1 MKTYQFTLCNYDDPA
16 GCIPLLTMH
25 RVAFLEYLVHCGYSN
40 SYIRR
45 CGEVMSRFS
54 RRMSEM
60 HQHLHNINETLI
72 EEFLRQ
78 CVPDYVDPVSGY
90 RRNHSRAPLVHLLVM
105 LRATDLI
112 PPRAL
117 DMTPVAVELRR
128 FDDYLLQARGLA
140 LRTRE
145 SYVRIIGR
153 FLREKFGAGDIKLL
167 NITPKDVRDYLTSQ
181 ACIYK
186 IPATFGMIVS
196 NLRGYFRWRITQD
209 DDLHALV
216 AVLTNPVHWCL
227 SSLPKSLS
235 AEDIEQLLNSLGQ
248 SDNPIR
254 LRADAMVRCALD
266 LGLRISEITHLSLDD
281 IDWEAGTITLHRT
294 KGHRDDVMP
303 LPATTGNAIA
313 AYLQGGRPKTLHR
326 LIFASHKMPR
336 ECPICRSVVG
346 TAIRQAYARAG
357 LQYTSAHLLRHTMAN
372 RLLATGS
379 SIKEIADILRHR
391 SLNATRTYAKLDS
404 RKLACVALPWPGSSG
419 ISTTGSRV

>member
-1 MKTYQFTLCNYDDPA
+1 MNTEQSTLCNHGDPA
-16 GCIPLLTMH
+16 GYASVLIEYRATF
-25 RVAFLEYLVHCGYSN
+25 REYLACRGYSN
-40 SYIRR
+40 SYIQR
-45 CGEVMSRFS
+45 CGEVMARFS
-54 RRMSEM
+54 RWVSEM
-60 HQHLHNINETLI
+60 CLHLSDVNEALV
-72 EEFLRQ
+72 EVFLYQR
-78 CVPDYVDPVSGY
+78 VPDYVDPVSGY
-90 RRNHSRAPLVHLLVM
+90 RRNHSRSPLVHLLIM
-105 LRATDLI
+105 LRATELI
-112 PPRAL
+112 PPQTL

-153 FLREKFGAGDIKLL
+153 FLREKFGDGDIKLL
-167 NITPKDVRDYLTSQ
+167 NITPKEVRDYLTSQ
-181 ACIYK
+181 ASIYK

-216 AVLTNPVHWCL
+216 AVLTNPVHWRL

-235 AEDIEQLLNSLGQ
+235 IKDIEQLLNSLGQ
-248 SDNPIR
+248 ANNPIG

-266 LGLRISEITHLSLDD
+266 LGLRVSEITHLSLDD
-281 IDWEAGTITLHRT
+281 IDWEAGTITLRRT

-313 AYLQGGRPKTLHR
+313 AYLKGGRPKTLHR
-326 LIFASHKMPR
+326 LIFASHKMPH

-346 TAIRQAYARAG
+346 TAIRQVYARAG

-391 SLNATRTYAKLDS
+391 SLNATRIYAKLDS

-419 ISTTGSRV
+419 TTGRQA